1 MKLKAKQNK
10 RNRSSVP
17 YRVFRTNEEYE
28 ASLHAMR
35 YDGGCGIILVDGKR
49 CFVR

>member
-1 MKLKAKQNK
+1 MDNPWLYNYETGKSIREA
-10 RNRSSVP
+10 
-17 YRVFRTNEEYE
+17 TNEEYE